1 MHSFTR
7 ISIIRPYDKNVNN
20 NYNLKKYYLWKYACQ
35 PGIHFSVYDLRKN
48 TLAKNYQKIP
58 ATKNTPEV
66 ILDPKGIIRFTG
78 RLIPENA
85 DEFFCPL
92 EEWINEYFLNPAD
105 TTTLEIFLEYINSA
119 GTKYLLSMIDNIHG
133 SNKNGKVVINW
144 YYEEADQD
152 MLDKGTILS
161 LNLNVPFNFIASN

>member
-1 MHSFTR
+1 LH
-7 ISIIRPYDKNVNN
+7 
-20 NYNLKKYYLWKYACQ
+20 
-35 PGIHFSVYDLRKN
+35 
-48 TLAKNYQKIP
+48 KNYRKIP

-66 ILDPKGIIRFTG
+66 ILDPEGTIEFSG

-85 DEFFCPL
+85 EEFFNPIV
-92 EEWINEYFLNPAD
+92 EWINDYSRNPAD
-105 TTTLEIFLEYINSA
+105 TTTIEIHLEYVNSA

-133 SNKNGKVVINW
+133 MDNMGEIIINW

-161 LNLNVPFNFIASN
+161 SNLNLPFNFKSI